1 LRQALDVGGGQRHG
15 ELIKNWANNW
25 ANPCFAH
32 VAKALVDRAI
42 GYYLAFVTR
51 ALRVN

>member
-1 LRQALDVGGGQRHG
+1 VF
-15 ELIKNWANNW
+15 KKWASNGVEMGFVKG
-25 ANPCFAH
+25 ANA
-32 VAKALVDRAI
+32 VIVKAI

>member
-1 LRQALDVGGGQRHG
+1 VF
-15 ELIKNWANNW
+15 KKWACKW
-25 ANPCFAH
+25 VEIGF
-32 VAKALVDRAI
+32 AKATDAVIVKAI

>member
-1 LRQALDVGGGQRHG
+1 
-15 ELIKNWANNW
+15 
-25 ANPCFAH
+25 